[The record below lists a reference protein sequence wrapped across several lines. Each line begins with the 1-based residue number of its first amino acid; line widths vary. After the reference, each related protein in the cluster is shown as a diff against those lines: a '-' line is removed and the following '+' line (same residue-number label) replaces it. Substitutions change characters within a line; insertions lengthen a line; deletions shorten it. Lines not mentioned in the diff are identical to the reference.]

1 MGDHTDYQ
9 EGWCLPMAIDR
20 SVTIAHAP
28 RSDGRVR
35 ATSSDLPGSIDL
47 PTDGTADPGSVEPV
61 WGRTVAA
68 TLRVLADHGRAAG
81 ACDLGVASTVPIG
94 SGLSSSAAFGVACV
108 LACATSPIRERELAL
123 LAQQVEHVAT
133 GVP

>member
-20 SVTIAHAP
+20 SVTIARAP
-28 RSDGRVR
+28 RAAGRCR
-35 ATSSDLPGSIDL
+35 PPSSALPARIEF
-47 PTDGTADPGSVEPV
+47 PADGTADPRDVEPV

-68 TLRVLADHGRAAG
+68 ALRVLADRGRAAE

-94 SGLSSSAAFGVACV
+94 SGLSSSAAFGVACM
-108 LACATSPIRERELAL
+108 LA
-123 LAQQVEHVAT
+123 
-133 GVP
+133 